1 MAASP
6 TPAQE
11 WRPKYNPWLIAMAV
25 VSATF
30 MEVLDTSVAN
40 VSLPHIAGSL
50 SVTPEESTWILT
62 SYLVSNA
69 IILPM
74 AGWLGRYFGRKRVF
88 MGCITLFT
96 AASVL
101 CGMAGSLQ
109 FLIIARVFQ
118 GIGGGA
124 MVPISQ
130 AILLESFPP
139 NKRGQAMAAFG
150 MGVIVAPI
158 LGPTLGGWITDNY
171 SWRWIFY
178 INVPVGIMA
187 SLMAEKLLEDPPY
200 IKSARAG
207 RIDFIGFAFLAI
219 WLGTL
224 QVILDKG
231 EQSDW
236 FGAEWI
242 RWFAAVSFCSFLGF
256 VLWEL
261 WVAHPVVEL
270 RVLKNRN
277 FAVGLMLMTCLAG
290 VLYGT
295 TAALPIYLQ
304 TLMGYPALQSGLALT
319 PRGIAAFFTT
329 ILVGR
334 IVDKVRKRWLLL
346 IGFSLLS
353 FSSFWL
359 GHINLQV
366 AQMNVIWPIVL
377 SGVAISF
384 VFVPL
389 TTVAMGHL
397 PQAQMGNATGIYN
410 LMRNL
415 GGSFGIAM
423 VTTLLS
429 RVAQAR
435 QVTLVAHTTPYDP
448 AFNERLAA
456 LTHALAPQVGSANAW
471 THALGI
477 LYRGVQEQAKLTA
490 FIYDFRLFG
499 VLCLFI
505 LPAILLLRRVK
516 PGKGPAVA
524 H

>member
-1 MAASP
+1 MAEWP
-6 TPAQE
+6 TVGQD
-11 WRPKYNPWLIAMAV
+11 WRPRHNPWLIAVAV
-25 VSATF
+25 MSATF

-40 VSLPHIAGSL
+40 VSLPHIAGNL
-50 SVTPEESTWILT
+50 SVTPEESTWVLT

-74 AGWLGRYFGRKRVF
+74 AGWLGRYFGRKRLF
-88 MGCITLFT
+88 LGCIALFT
-96 AASVL
+96 LASVL
-101 CGMAGSLQ
+101 CGMATSLDL
-109 FLIIARVFQ
+109 LILARILQ
-118 GIGGGA
+118 GVGGGA

-139 NKRGQAMAAFG
+139 NKRGAAMAAFG

-178 INVPVGIMA
+178 INVPVGIFA
-187 SLMAEKLLEDPPY
+187 ALMAEKLIEDPPY
-200 IKSARAG
+200 IRAARAG
-207 RIDFIGFAFLAI
+207 RIDFLGFAFLAI

-224 QVILDKG
+224 QVILDRG
-231 EQSDW
+231 EQDDW
-236 FGAEWI
+236 FAVGWI
-242 RWFAAVSFCSFLGF
+242 RWCGLLSVASFLAF
-256 VLWEL
+256 LVWEL
-261 WVAHPVVEL
+261 RIAEPIVDL

-277 FAVGLMLMTCLAG
+277 FAVGLLLITVLGG

-295 TAALPIYLQ
+295 TAALPIFLQ
-304 TLMGYPALQSGLALT
+304 TSMGYPALQSGLALT

-334 IVDKVRKRWLLL
+334 IVDKVRKRWLLV
-346 IGFSLLS
+346 IGFTLLAL
-353 FSSFWL
+353 SSFWL
-359 GHINLQV
+359 GEINLQI
-366 AQMNVIWPIVL
+366 APRNVIWPIVL

-415 GGSFGIAM
+415 GGSFGIAL

-435 QVTLVAHTTPYDP
+435 QVSLVAHTTPFDP
-448 AFNERLAA
+448 AFMERWTT
-456 LTHALAPQVGSANAW
+456 LTHALSPQVGAANASAP
-471 THALGI
+471 ALGI
-477 LYRGVQEQAKLTA
+477 IYDGVLEQARLWA

-499 VLCLFI
+499 VLCLLV
-505 LPAILLLRRVK
+505 LPAIFLLKRVK
-516 PGKGPAVA
+516 PGKQMAG